1 MIDATVWTC
10 IEPAVGILA
19 TCLSNMRPLARYIS
33 RTPDIPPYHRHSSAE
48 QALHPGHTQTQ
59 TVTQT
64 HSPKTSTV
72 TSSPTQ
78 RGCLYDI
85 GGALKMGRG
94 VGEMGDGEKTALPQ
108 I

>member
-33 RTPDIPPYHRHSSAE
+33 RTPDVPPYRRHSSAE
-48 QALHPGHTQTQ
+48 QALQPGQ
-59 TVTQT
+59 TQT
-64 HSPKTSTV
+64 HSPKSSTV

-78 RGCLYDI
+78 KGCLYDV
-85 GGALKMGRG
+85 GGGRKLG
-94 VGEMGDGEKTALPQ
+94 RDRPELDDGEKTTALPQ
-108 I
+108 V